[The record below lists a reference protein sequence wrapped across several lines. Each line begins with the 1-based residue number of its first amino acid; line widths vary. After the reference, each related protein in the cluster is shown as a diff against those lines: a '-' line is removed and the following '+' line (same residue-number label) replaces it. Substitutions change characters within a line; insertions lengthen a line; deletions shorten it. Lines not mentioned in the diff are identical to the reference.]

1 MYLQFM
7 CRSTRNLGLVSE
19 KFSAPPLKGIDM
31 SDMPQRRKEDKFSA
45 KVWRFFYRFF
55 FMIGVAMF
63 ISTIMLVMTLS
74 RMMNYTPSSLP
85 DEMVLTFVI
94 KSDLVEVI
102 GRPSLTQPL
111 LRPATTLQDA
121 VSALDL
127 AAKDARVKGLVAR
140 IEDMNLSAAQ
150 LQELRDA
157 LLRFR
162 KAGKRAYVYADTYGG
177 FGGGM
182 GDYYLASAFDEIW
195 LQPVGI
201 VSIPGVAAEVPFV
214 RDLLDKLGVETQ
226 FVHQGIYKSAP
237 ESLTERQ
244 MSAPHREMMQ
254 SIVSDLTSQM
264 VEGIASSRGLSAGDV
279 RRLVEQSPFGEKD
292 ALRLKVVDRIGYF
305 DEMVT
310 YARRTLSSSL
320 GTDKTDAAQ
329 PAPEKAAP
337 ENPDASAPVEN
348 TAAAPDANKKDADQK
363 SAAPAEEKPSAETI
377 ALLGYSFVAETQALG
392 KGVRGFMSKLTRR
405 EAPAAEL
412 SKKDKIALI
421 YGTGEIVPFT
431 SRSQA
436 SPFGASDMAADK
448 IVQAFRSVQADDGV
462 AAVIFRI
469 DSPGGSPAA
478 SETIRRVIM
487 ETRRKGKPVVVSM
500 SSSAA
505 SGGYWIAAP
514 ADKIVAQP
522 GTLTGSIGV
531 FGGKFVFSGLW
542 EKLGIGWDSVSE
554 GGNAKMWSSNHSFT
568 PAQLQRFDELMA
580 ETYEAFLD
588 RVAEGRN
595 IPRDKVENL
604 AEGRVYT
611 GKQAKENGLIDDL
624 GGIDVAIK
632 HARALAKLKDD
643 EEVPLVRFPPR
654 KSTLEMFISLATEG
668 ALFRPQFT
676 ISATD
681 AARVIEGGL
690 PEAGIAL
697 RAPYADVR

>member
-1 MYLQFM
+1 
-7 CRSTRNLGLVSE
+7 
-19 KFSAPPLKGIDM
+19 M
-31 SDMPQRRKEDKFSA
+31 SDTPQRRKEDKFSA

-63 ISTIMLVMTLS
+63 ISAVMLIVTMS

-94 KSDLVEVI
+94 KSDLVEVV

-127 AAKDARVKGLVAR
+127 AAKDARVKGLVVR
-140 IEDMNLSAAQ
+140 IEDMSLSAAQ

-162 KAGKRAYVYADTYGG
+162 KAGKRAFVYADSYGG

-201 VSIPGVAAEVPFV
+201 VSIPGVSAEVPFV

-237 ESLTERQ
+237 ESLTERH

-254 SIVSDLTSQM
+254 SIVSDVAGQM
-264 VEGIASSRGLSAGDV
+264 VDGIAASRGKSAADV
-279 RRLVEQSPFGEKD
+279 RQLVEQSLFSEKD
-292 ALRLKVVDRIGYF
+292 ALRLKLVDRIGYY
-305 DEMVT
+305 DEMVVH
-310 YARRTLSSSL
+310 ARRTLSTSL
-320 GTDKTDAAQ
+320 KTGKTPVEKTDSEAVKEDVAQ
-329 PAPEKAAP
+329 ETPVAENGTAENQAPEKI
-337 ENPDASAPVEN
+337 ASEPAQKPQEK
-348 TAAAPDANKKDADQK
+348 AAAAEE
-363 SAAPAEEKPSAETI
+363 EEKPSAETI

-412 SKKDKIALI
+412 RKKDKIALI

-431 SRSQA
+431 ARSQA
-436 SPFGASDMAADK
+436 SPFGAGGMAADK

-542 EKLGIGWDSVSE
+542 EKLGVGWDSVSE
-554 GGNAKMWSSNHSFT
+554 GGNARMWSSNHSFT
-568 PAQLQRFDELMA
+568 PAQLKRFDELMA

-588 RVAEGRN
+588 RVAEGRK
-595 IPRDKVENL
+595 IPRDEVKSL

-611 GKQAKENGLIDDL
+611 GRQAKENGLVDDL
-624 GGIDVAIK
+624 GGIDVAVK

-676 ISATD
+676 ISAAD
-681 AARVIEGGL
+681 AARAIEGAM
-690 PEAGIAL
+690 PETGIAL
-697 RAPYADVR
+697 RAPYAEVR

>member
-1 MYLQFM
+1 
-7 CRSTRNLGLVSE
+7 
-19 KFSAPPLKGIDM
+19 M

-63 ISTIMLVMTLS
+63 ISVVMLVITMS

-85 DEMVLTFVI
+85 DEMVLTFII
-94 KSDLVEVI
+94 KSDLVEVV
-102 GRPSLTQPL
+102 GRPTLTQPL

-127 AAKDARVKGLVAR
+127 ASKDARVKGLVAR
-140 IEDMNLSAAQ
+140 IEDMDLSAAQ

-162 KAGKRAYVYADTYGG
+162 KAGKRAYVYADSYGG

-182 GDYYLASAFDEIW
+182 GDYFLASAFDEIW

-201 VSIPGVAAEVPFV
+201 VSAPGVAAEVPFV
-214 RDLLDKLGVETQ
+214 RDLLDKVGVETQ

-254 SIVSDLTSQM
+254 SIVSDLTAQM
-264 VEGIASSRGLSAGDV
+264 IDGIAQSRGLYPDDV
-279 RRLVEQSPFGEKD
+279 RRLVEQSPFGEKE
-292 ALRLKVVDRIGYF
+292 ALRLKLIDRVGYF
-305 DEMVT
+305 DEMVSH
-310 YARRTLSSSL
+310 ARRTLSSTLTSGKKSDKEKTDMPKEAEEKAGEESASDDVSSQGTQKKPG
-320 GTDKTDAAQ
+320 GTDD
-329 PAPEKAAP
+329 
-337 ENPDASAPVEN
+337 
-348 TAAAPDANKKDADQK
+348 
-363 SAAPAEEKPSAETI
+363 EKPSAETI
-377 ALLGYSFVAETQALG
+377 ALMGYSFVAETQALG

-421 YGTGEIVPFT
+421 YGSGEIVPF
-431 SRSQA
+431 SPRAQA
-436 SPFGASDMAADK
+436 SPFGGSNLAADK

-514 ADKIVAQP
+514 ADKIIAQP

-554 GGNAKMWSSNHSFT
+554 GGNAQMWSSNRSFS
-568 PAQLQRFDELMA
+568 PEQLKRFDSLMA

-595 IPRDKVENL
+595 IPRDKVKAL
-604 AEGRVYT
+604 AEGRVFT
-611 GKQAKENGLIDDL
+611 GRQAKENGLVDDL
-624 GGIDVAIK
+624 GGIDVALV
-632 HARALAKLKDD
+632 HARALAKLKED
-643 EEVPLVRFPPR
+643 EDVPLVRFPPR

-668 ALFRPQFT
+668 ALFAPQFN
-676 ISATD
+676 IGAADAVQALQAT
-681 AARVIEGGL
+681 L
-690 PEAGIAL
+690 PASGPQL
-697 RAPYADVR
+697 RAPYAELR

>member
-1 MYLQFM
+1 
-7 CRSTRNLGLVSE
+7 
-19 KFSAPPLKGIDM
+19 M

-55 FMIGVAMF
+55 FMIGIAMF
-63 ISTIMLVMTLS
+63 ISMVMLIMTMS

-94 KSDLVEVI
+94 KSDLVEVV

-127 AAKDARVKGLVAR
+127 AAKDKRVKGLVVR
-140 IEDMNLSAAQ
+140 IEDMSLSAAQ

-162 KAGKRAYVYADTYGG
+162 MAGKRAYVYADTYGG
-177 FGGGM
+177 FSGGM
-182 GDYYLASAFDEIW
+182 GDYYLAAAFDEIW

-201 VSIPGVAAEVPFV
+201 VSLSGVSAEVPFV

-226 FVHQGIYKSAP
+226 FVHQGLYKSAP
-237 ESLTERQ
+237 ETLTERQ

-254 SIVSDLTSQM
+254 SIVSDLASQM
-264 VEGIASSRGLSAGDV
+264 MDGIAVTRGLSQADV
-279 RRLVEQSPFGEKD
+279 RQLVEQSPFGEKE

-310 YARRTLSSSL
+310 HARRTLSSSL
-320 GTDKTDAAQ
+320 GSAKG
-329 PAPEKAAP
+329 APKK
-337 ENPDASAPVEN
+337 SAPAENADATTPEEN
-348 TAAAPDANKKDADQK
+348 TAAAPDADKPAVNEKDK
-363 SAAPAEEKPSAETI
+363 TPAVAEEEKPSAETI

-405 EAPAAEL
+405 EAPKAEL

-421 YGTGEIVPFT
+421 YGSGEIVPFT

-514 ADKIVAQP
+514 ADKIIAQP

-542 EKLGIGWDSVSE
+542 EKLGVGWDSVSE
-554 GGNAKMWSSNHSFT
+554 GSNAQMWSSNRSFT
-568 PAQLQRFDELMA
+568 PAQLQRFDDLMA

-588 RVAEGRN
+588 RVAEGRDM
-595 IPRDKVENL
+595 PRDKVRSL

-624 GGIDVAIK
+624 GGIDVAVK
-632 HARALAKLKDD
+632 HARALAKLKED
-643 EEVPLVRFPPR
+643 EDVPLVRFPPR

-676 ISATD
+676 ISAAD
-681 AARVIEGGL
+681 AAQALETALPPAGL
-690 PEAGIAL
+690 SL